1 MNIIEFV
8 AHHLNSYLFTSIL
21 LAILQFYCMSPK
33 LQTHSLLILL
43 SSIGFVA
50 HRTKSTPEASY
61 VFGLV
66 SWTMFHL
73 LHIPYELYP
82 FNLFFLW
89 RTISLIAYGTKIH
102 PKKTVSLIIDFW
114 LIDCNSICC
123 TSHTIRAWKVSIVL
137 IDFWPFWIK
146 SHKFTFRIKMILV
159 MRAMPKIVRLEV
171 RNGSTSRGERGAF
184 L

>member
-82 FNLFFLW
+82 FNLFFYDVLLVLLHMAQRFTPKRQSRLSLTFDLLTVIQFVAH
-89 RTISLIAYGTKIH
+89 RTQLG
-102 PKKTVSLIIDFW
+102 PE
-114 LIDCNSICC
+114 
-123 TSHTIRAWKVSIVL
+123 
-137 IDFWPFWIK
+137 K
-146 SHKFTFRIKMILV
+146 SALY
-159 MRAMPKIVRLEV
+159 
-171 RNGSTSRGERGAF
+171 
-184 L
+184 